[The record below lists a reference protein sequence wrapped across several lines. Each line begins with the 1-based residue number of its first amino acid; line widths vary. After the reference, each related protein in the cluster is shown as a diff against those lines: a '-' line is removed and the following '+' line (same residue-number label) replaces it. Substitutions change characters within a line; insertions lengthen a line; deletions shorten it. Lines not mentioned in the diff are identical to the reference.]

1 MARTARISRDDI
13 VAAAVELVRTQ
24 GHECLNVRTL
34 AAALGCSTQPVLYHF
49 ATMDEVR
56 EAAYQAVDEQHSSF
70 LTAGLETAAD
80 PIMQLGLNYVRFAH
94 EEPHLFRFLFQT
106 NAFGGQD
113 LTAMVAAPEVRGLV
127 GIVAQS
133 ADMDIAQALQ
143 VFLTIFVAAHGFAS
157 LVANNSLQYDETQVA
172 GVLEAAYSG
181 ALQMEGR

>member
-1 MARTARISRDDI
+1 
-13 VAAAVELVRTQ
+13 
-24 GHECLNVRTL
+24 
-34 AAALGCSTQPVLYHF
+34 
-49 ATMDEVR
+49 
-56 EAAYQAVDEQHSSF
+56 
-70 LTAGLETAAD
+70 
-80 PIMQLGLNYVRFAH
+80 MQLGLNYVRFAH